1 MAEADSN
8 WSADANACLELSLVE
23 PSADGLNTIARF
35 NPSFTYPIF
44 GDDERIFGYQG
55 LRISLRYH
63 VADMRPHLKVKYDKK
78 FRSVGAT
85 EPTDIEGLL
94 REHLPAVAFS
104 HSRDFED
111 AIRQLPQEWVPPGEV
126 VSEFDANDGGTFE
139 VRRGSLTDLAV
150 KQILNRIQI
159 LVLFFIEGGS
169 LIDTEDSDCDRWD
182 VYFLYHRSNRDG
194 ASGAPRYRFAG
205 YSTVY
210 KFFPLQRYPLGA
222 KAEPRQDLELPTQEF
237 PLSGLRSRSR
247 ISQFIILPNF
257 QKTGNG
263 SRLYRAIYEHCLR
276 DPHVIEVTVED
287 PNEAFDDMR
296 DVTDLLMLRQKPEF
310 TALMLNT
317 DIRIPRQGAAPR
329 GVVHEVKAEETR
341 CLYRIAPRQFSRVLE
356 MHLMSKLPDSVRPT
370 LAEDTDRPRPTKAE
384 THEYD
389 LWKLF
394 VKQRLYRH
402 NKELLSQ
409 LDRSERI
416 DKLNETLGSVE
427 LEYARLVALAD
438 RRSPDMAST
447 GKRKL
452 EDDADRAS
460 PLAKKARVDDS

>member
-23 PSADGLNTIARF
+23 PSADGFNTIARF

-44 GDDERIFGYQG
+44 GDDERIFGYQD

-63 VADMRPHLKVKYDKK
+63 VADMRPHLKVKYGKK

-104 HSRDFED
+104 NNRDFED
-111 AIRQLPQEWVPPGEV
+111 AIRQLPQDWVPPGEV

-182 VYFLYHRSNRDG
+182 IYFLFHRSNRDG
-194 ASGAPRYRFAG
+194 ASGAFKYRFAG

-222 KAEPRQDLELPTQEF
+222 KAEPRQDLELPAQEF

-257 QKTGNG
+257 QKTGSG
-263 SRLYRAIYEHCLR
+263 SRLYRAIYENCLR

-296 DVTDLLMLRQKPEF
+296 DVTDLLMLRRKPEF
-310 TALMLNT
+310 TALKLNT
-317 DIRIPRQGAAPR
+317 EIRIPRQGAAPR
-329 GVVHEVKAEETR
+329 GVVDEVKAEETR

-370 LAEDTDRPRPTKAE
+370 LAEETDRPRPTKAE

-438 RRSPDMAST
+438 RRGPDMAST

-452 EDDADRAS
+452 EDDADGVS
-460 PLAKKARVDDS
+460 HPAKKTRVDDS